1 MNDYIVEGCFYITD
15 KNDIHQIV
23 NFDYVIKAKDKYEAQ
38 EDVREMLLDNGI
50 ETYKEELDVY
60 VRNADGSKGD
70 RLQIFRNRNQISV
83 EYKKNLKDE
92 WQGELFENEEEAYE
106 HFELIKKNHKFAYM
120 Q

>member
-50 ETYKEELDVY
+50 ETYKEEVDVY
-60 VRNADGSKGD
+60 ERNADGSKGD
-70 RLQIFRNRNQISV
+70 RCEIFRNRNKISV
-83 EYKKNLKDE
+83 NYKKNLNDE
-92 WQGELFENEEEAYE
+92 WQAEVFENEEEAYE
-106 HFELIKKNHKFAYM
+106 HFEYIKKNHKFANM
-120 Q
+120 H